1 MNVLYQVKCASN
13 ACPRGWGQPA
23 WNGLR
28 VSIPAC
34 VTQKLK
40 IDANAA
46 AFARDKMAPSLEFK
60 CPGVQIAALVSDR
73 VFGRTWPSTC
83 FARLLSC
90 SYLHKGGSVSAAV
103 SGPLLAPVG
112 SPTSPIALGEAE
124 PP

>member
-1 MNVLYQVKCASN
+1 MSKGLGSASLERT
-13 ACPRGWGQPA
+13 PG
-23 WNGLR
+23 
-28 VSIPAC
+28 SIPAC

-40 IDANAA
+40 IDADAA
-46 AFARDKMAPSLEFK
+46 AFARDKMAPSLAFK
-60 CPGVQIAALVSDR
+60 CPGVRIAALVSDR